1 MKCKIWNAN
10 LEGVLPHCG
19 TITSYLYNVEEAEY
33 CKSGT
38 NIVTAIYTIQLK
50 YFCWPLDS

>member
-50 YFCWPLDS
+50 YFFDDR